1 MMELKVIRET
11 LTEDSTIGKMYING
25 KYHCFTLEDKVRD
38 EKIKN
43 VTAIPK
49 GRYEVII
56 NFSNRFQQQMPLLL
70 NVPNFEGVRIHWGNY
85 SKDTEG
91 CILVGSTKAVNMVGN
106 SRTQYS
112 KLMTELKKATKG
124 EKIFITIE

>member
-1 MMELKVIRET
+1 MELKLIRET
-11 LTEDSTIGKMYING
+11 KTDDSTIGKLYIDEI
-25 KYHCFTLEDKVRD
+25 YHCYTLEDKER
-38 EKIKN
+38 EIKVQN

-49 GRYEVII
+49 GRYEVIV

-70 NVPNFEGVRIHWGNY
+70 NVPNFEGVRMHWGNY

-91 CILVGSTKAVNMVGN
+91 CILLGTSKAVNMIGN
-106 SRTQYS
+106 SKTAYAKFMS
-112 KLMTELKKATKG
+112 IINKVTKK

>member
-1 MMELKVIRET
+1 MELKLIRET
-11 LTEDSTIGKMYING
+11 KTNDSTIGKLYINEI
-25 KYHCFTLEDKVRD
+25 YHCYTLEDKEREV
-38 EKIKN
+38 KVQN

-49 GRYEVII
+49 GKYEVIV

-91 CILVGSTKAVNMVGN
+91 CILLGTTKAVNMIGN
-106 SRTQYS
+106 SRTAYAKFMSVIKKVS
-112 KLMTELKKATKG
+112 KK

>member
-1 MMELKVIRET
+1 MELKLIRET
-11 LTEDSTIGKMYING
+11 KTNDSTIGKLYINEI
-25 KYHCFTLEDKVRD
+25 YHCYTLEDKEREV
-38 EKIKN
+38 KVQN

-49 GRYEVII
+49 GKYEVIV

-70 NVPNFEGVRIHWGNY
+70 NVPNFAGVRIHWGNY

-91 CILVGSTKAVNMVGN
+91 CILLGTTKAVNMIGN
-106 SRTQYS
+106 SRTAYAKFMSVIKKVS
-112 KLMTELKKATKG
+112 KK

>member
-1 MMELKVIRET
+1 MELKLIRET
-11 LTEDSTIGKMYING
+11 KTNDSTIGKLYINEI
-25 KYHCFTLEDKVRD
+25 YHCYTLEDKEREV
-38 EKIKN
+38 KVQN

-91 CILVGSTKAVNMVGN
+91 CILLGTTKAVNMIGN
-106 SRTQYS
+106 SRTAYAKFIS
-112 KLMTELKKATKG
+112 VINKVGKK
-124 EKIFITIE
+124 EKIYITIE

>member
-1 MMELKVIRET
+1 MELKLIRET
-11 LTEDSTIGKMYING
+11 KTNDSTIGKLYINEI
-25 KYHCFTLEDKVRD
+25 YHCYTLEDKEREV
-38 EKIKN
+38 KVQN

-49 GRYEVII
+49 GKYEVIV

-70 NVPNFEGVRIHWGNY
+70 NVPNFVGVRIHWGNY

-91 CILVGSTKAVNMVGN
+91 CILLGTTKAVNMIGN
-106 SRTQYS
+106 SRTAYAKFMS
-112 KLMTELKKATKG
+112 IINKVGKK

>member
-1 MMELKVIRET
+1 MELKVIRET
-11 LTEDSTIGKMYING
+11 FTDESTIGKLFING
-25 KYHCFTLEDKVRD
+25 VFHCFTLEDKVR
-38 EKIKN
+38 EKKIQN

-70 NVPNFEGVRIHWGNY
+70 NVPDFEGVRIHWGNY

-91 CILVGSTKAVNMVGN
+91 CILLGTTKGINMIGN
-106 SRTQYS
+106 SRTAYAKFMSVLNKVS
-112 KLMTELKKATKG
+112 KT

>member
-1 MMELKVIRET
+1 MEIKVIRET
-11 LTEDSTIGKMYING
+11 FTEDSTIGKMYIND
-25 KYHCFTLEDKVRD
+25 KYHCYTLEDKVRD
-38 EKIKN
+38 IKVQN

-49 GRYEVII
+49 GKYEVII
-56 NFSNRFQQQMPLLL
+56 NFSNRFKQLMPLLL

-91 CILVGSTKAVNMVGN
+91 CILVGSTKAVNMIGN
-106 SRTQYS
+106 SRTQYA
-112 KLMTELKKATKG
+112 KLMAELKKATKN

>member
-1 MMELKVIRET
+1 MELKLIRET
-11 LTEDSTIGKMYING
+11 KTNDSTIGKLYINEI
-25 KYHCFTLEDKVRD
+25 YHCYTLEDKEREV
-38 EKIKN
+38 KVQN

-49 GRYEVII
+49 GRYEVIV

-91 CILVGSTKAVNMVGN
+91 CILLGTTKAVNMIGN
-106 SRTQYS
+106 SRTAYAKFIS
-112 KLMTELKKATKG
+112 IINKVGKK

>member
-1 MMELKVIRET
+1 MELKLIRET
-11 LTEDSTIGKMYING
+11 KTNDSTIGKLYVNEL
-25 KYHCFTLEDKVRD
+25 YHCYTLEDKEREV
-38 EKIKN
+38 KVQN

-49 GRYEVII
+49 GRYEVIV

-91 CILVGSTKAVNMVGN
+91 CILLGMSANRVKGMIFKSRDAVALFEKLTKKQPFTLNI
-106 SRTQYS
+106 
-112 KLMTELKKATKG
+112 L
-124 EKIFITIE
+124 

>member
-1 MMELKVIRET
+1 MELKVIRET